1 MNKEDTKTVEEDQAD
16 VQAEIR
22 KLLDTP
28 LSADDYRKAMADL
41 DVDQAKL
48 MIIRQKIV
56 TQIDQLQLRLSQLD
70 EQLGTGKMQ
79 AAVLFRRTLNVEAK

>member
-1 MNKEDTKTVEEDQAD
+1 MNKENEKTVDEDQAD

-70 EQLGTGKMQ
+70 EQLGAGKMQ
-79 AAVLFRRTLNVEAK
+79 AAVLFRRTLNAEAK